1 MKRPHLVNMMKKW
14 LDFLLEILAFLFF
27 VLALWLVYNEIQKI
41 GWAQLLSLISQTP
54 FSILLVALFFTLCD
68 YMAFSGY
75 DFLAL
80 KYIGKKLPK
89 AKVIEAAMASF
100 SVTNTTGHAYI
111 AGGSLRYMLYSKQGL
126 SEINVLKMIAFES
139 VTYLLGMACVFDLA
153 LILSSF
159 FHQSHNNLYIHWF
172 YTGAILV
179 SILVFL
185 YWIYFIYPKRK
196 ISFRKIQIK
205 APSARMTLEQMIIGS
220 LDIIASSLV
229 FYTLLSYHIDVNII
243 HVLTIFILAQLI
255 GISTQVPGGLGVFE
269 GAFLYLFVHT
279 PEEKGG
285 ILAALITFR
294 ILYYFVPLF
303 LTGLFF
309 LGSQTRNFIKRKK

>member
-54 FSILLVALFFTLCD
+54 FYILLLALFFTLCD

-185 YWIYFIYPKRK
+185 YFYFSSCTSVFAFSNSAHFAS
-196 ISFRKIQIK
+196 ISFILLICKQHIRVVIDKPPMIK
-205 APSARMTLEQMIIGS
+205 PIIKNNNS
-220 LDIIASSLV
+220 FIFHFPFS
-229 FYTLLSYHIDVNII
+229 HI
-243 HVLTIFILAQLI
+243 F
-255 GISTQVPGGLGVFE
+255 
-269 GAFLYLFVHT
+269 
-279 PEEKGG
+279 
-285 ILAALITFR
+285 
-294 ILYYFVPLF
+294 
-303 LTGLFF
+303 
-309 LGSQTRNFIKRKK
+309 